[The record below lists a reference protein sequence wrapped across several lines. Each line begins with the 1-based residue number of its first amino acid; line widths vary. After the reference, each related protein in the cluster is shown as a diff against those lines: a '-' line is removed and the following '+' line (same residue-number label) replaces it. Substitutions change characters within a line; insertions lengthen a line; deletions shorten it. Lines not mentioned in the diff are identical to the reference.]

1 MMRKWFGLIGGF
13 GVAAWLLYAAWPQT
27 RIEVVLPQQRCYLA
41 GQDFTLQW
49 RHSVE
54 HQLWQEHYRLD
65 GRQLWLD
72 ATYMQTFGAGT
83 PSGGQPLLAP
93 PGFIGQRSQVRL
105 PELNW
110 VVSRRA
116 ENRIHTHQTPPPPP
130 PPPPGPSSSKAFF
143 VMSSQPDQVAEA
155 ILVEMDRGVT
165 LFHAKGCYTGKP
177 QEMLLCVVS
186 TSEVT
191 QLKELIY
198 EIDHKAFVIVTSAHE
213 VLGEGFT
220 EVKRSKT

>member
-116 ENRIHTHQTPPPPP
+116 ENRIHTHHSNWALYLLVPDYTEIHIRP
-130 PPPPGPSSSKAFF
+130 
-143 VMSSQPDQVAEA
+143 VRQPRGQQWLGAE
-155 ILVEMDRGVT
+155 
-165 LFHAKGCYTGKP
+165 C
-177 QEMLLCVVS
+177 
-186 TSEVT
+186 
-191 QLKELIY
+191 
-198 EIDHKAFVIVTSAHE
+198 HE
-213 VLGEGFT
+213 Q
-220 EVKRSKT
+220 